1 MDTSDLT
8 SRGYGAV
15 LWEPDQQTVHDARIT
30 RFMRWLA
37 VHIPGPI
44 PGRGHDFGGYA
55 DLWQWSV
62 TEPGSFWA
70 AVWDYFEV
78 LGHRDPGPVLT
89 GEVMPDVQ
97 WFTGTTLNYARNALR
112 TAWTDPDRT
121 AIIFDSERTRAG
133 RLTYAQLAQQ
143 VARVARGL
151 RALGVRR
158 GDRVAALLP
167 NVPEAVIGLLA
178 TASIGAIW
186 SSCSPDFGARSVI
199 DRFAQIEPTVLI
211 AGDGYWYGGKEFSRA
226 QMVDDVVAALPGLS
240 AVVLVDLIEAA
251 GGFPDRFIRWDNL
264 GAEAESEQGQREPEF
279 EEVPFEHPLWVVYS
293 SGTTG
298 LPKPIMHGHGGIVLE
313 HLKALAFHQDLR
325 PGDVFTWYTTTGW
338 MMWNYLAGGLLAGL
352 TIVLYDGS
360 ATYPDTGRLWRL
372 AAEHG
377 VTYLGVGAPY
387 LVACMK
393 AGLRPGDE
401 ADLSAL
407 RAIGSTGSPL
417 PPEAFGWVYDR
428 VSKDLLLGSFSGGT
442 DLCTGFVGPCPLLPV
457 RAGIISGRCLGAE
470 VEAYDDDGQPVIGQV
485 GELVITQ
492 PMPSMP
498 VGFWN
503 DPGGARYRE
512 SYFDVYPGIWRHG
525 DWIELLPDGGCVI
538 YGRSDATLNRGGV
551 RMGTS
556 EFYRV
561 VEGFGEVG
569 DSLVVDTGRLGAE
582 GRLIL
587 YVVPAAGCELDD
599 DLAARLRAAL
609 RSQLSPRHVPDEIH
623 QVPGIP
629 RTLSGKK
636 LEVPVR
642 KILLGTEPERAADPN
657 ALANPEVLAYFGG
670 FRGVAPPGQH
680 SVTHPHPRQLLSE
693 TTSSQWGDGVV
704 AGPCPSGGSGGSSP
718 RAMPLREGLGG
729 SASGPCP
736 SGGVRGGLGG
746 SSPRASTAQNH
757 KGVDSGR
764 DAGQR
769 RSRDQG
775 SPAGQGGR
783 GLGGQPRAGPRHAGR
798 RRRRPVLPARLLPP
812 GGHRGPA
819 LALAA
824 GGGGAGPRPDRPAP
838 AAGPGAD
845 PGPGAGTR
853 ASGPGHPGQPG
864 GGHRHRRHAVPGRL
878 GHDPA
883 EPPPGRDLAARAPAV
898 AGAPGRDRRAA

>member
-1 MDTSDLT
+1 MDLSHLT

-15 LWEPDQQTVHDARIT
+15 LWEPDEQTVHDARIT

-37 VHIPGPI
+37 AR
-44 PGRGHDFGGYA
+44 RGHHFAGYD
-55 DLWQWSV
+55 DLWRWSV
-62 TEPGSFWA
+62 TEPGAFWA
-70 AVWDYFEV
+70 ALWDYFEV
-78 LGHRDPGPVLT
+78 LGDRGPGPVLA
-89 GEVMPDVQ
+89 GGAMPDVR
-97 WFTGTTLNYARNALR
+97 WFDGATLNYARNALR

-121 AIIFDSERTRAG
+121 AIIFDSERSRAG
-133 RLTYAQLAQQ
+133 RLTYSQLAGE

-151 RALGVRR
+151 RSLGVRQ

-178 TASIGAIW
+178 AASLGAIW

-199 DRFAQIEPTVLI
+199 DRFAQIEPAVLI
-211 AGDGYWYGGKEFSRA
+211 ACDGYAYGGKVFSRA
-226 QMVDDVVAALPGLS
+226 DLVRDVTAALPGLS
-240 AVVLVDLIEAA
+240 AVISVNLIGEPTHA
-251 GGFPDRFIRWDNL
+251 GSVPWESL
-264 GAEAESEQGQREPEF
+264 GSGEREPEF
-279 EEVPFEHPLWVVYS
+279 EEVPFAHPLWVVYS

-313 HLKALAFHQDLR
+313 HLKALSFHQDLR

-360 ATYPDTGRLWRL
+360 ATYPETDRLWRL

-377 VTYLGVGAPY
+377 VSYLGVGAPY

-401 ADLSAL
+401 LDLSRL

-417 PPEAFGWVYDR
+417 PPEAFGWVYER
-428 VSKDLLLGSFSGGT
+428 VKKDLLLGSFSGGT

-457 RAGIISGRCLGAE
+457 RAGIISGRCLGAK
-470 VEAYDDDGQPVIGQV
+470 VEAYDDAGQPVVGEV
-485 GELVITQ
+485 GELVITA

-503 DPGGARYRE
+503 DPGGVRYRE
-512 SYFDVYPGIWRHG
+512 SYFDMYPGVWRHG

-561 VEGFGEVG
+561 VEGFDEIA

-587 YVVPAAGCELDD
+587 YVVPAAGHELDD
-599 DLAARLRAAL
+599 GLAGRLRAAL
-609 RSQLSPRHVPDEIH
+609 RAQLSPRHVPDEIH

-642 KILLGTEPERAADPN
+642 KILLGTAPERAADPN
-657 ALANPEVLAYFGG
+657 ALANPDVLKYF
-670 FRGVAPPGQH
+670 
-680 SVTHPHPRQLLSE
+680 
-693 TTSSQWGDGVV
+693 
-704 AGPCPSGGSGGSSP
+704 AGP
-718 RAMPLREGLGG
+718 
-729 SASGPCP
+729 
-736 SGGVRGGLGG
+736 
-746 SSPRASTAQNH
+746 T
-757 KGVDSGR
+757 
-764 DAGQR
+764 
-769 RSRDQG
+769 
-775 SPAGQGGR
+775 
-783 GLGGQPRAGPRHAGR
+783 
-798 RRRRPVLPARLLPP
+798 RL
-812 GGHRGPA
+812 
-819 LALAA
+819 
-824 GGGGAGPRPDRPAP
+824 
-838 AAGPGAD
+838 
-845 PGPGAGTR
+845 
-853 ASGPGHPGQPG
+853 
-864 GGHRHRRHAVPGRL
+864 
-878 GHDPA
+878 
-883 EPPPGRDLAARAPAV
+883 E
-898 AGAPGRDRRAA
+898 